1 MRNSKVKSPLSYHC
15 YIEFIYFYF
24 IKVDIQLKR
33 MKEYNKE
40 FISLFDEHKCFEVEQ
55 GMANFKLIKVDI

>member
-1 MRNSKVKSPLSYHC
+1 M
-15 YIEFIYFYF
+15 
-24 IKVDIQLKR
+24 QLKK